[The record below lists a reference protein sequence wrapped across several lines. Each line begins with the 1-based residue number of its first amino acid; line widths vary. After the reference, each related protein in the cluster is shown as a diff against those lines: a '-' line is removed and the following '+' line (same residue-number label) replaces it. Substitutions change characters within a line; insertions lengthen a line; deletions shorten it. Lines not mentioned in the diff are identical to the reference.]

1 MSAPSSPGNSTPLA
15 LANRYY
21 DAFNARDIDA
31 WLDTLDQDVEV
42 LVDAGVLRGREAAL
56 GYLNGILQAYP
67 GVVVSF
73 RRVVAV
79 SSDAVVSEFQLT
91 NPMATVAAHP
101 SNPAEPAVP
110 WRLDGV
116 TCEVLRLR
124 GDRLISLHS
133 YYSPSATD
141 RTPTA
146 EVPSRAEAARIA
158 HRQAALARVATQ
170 VAGGGSEQ
178 DLVAVINQV
187 IAEFAGVDVSL
198 ILRFETGDTAV
209 LLAVSEVGDPAAVGQ
224 RLVLHEDIRAVRD
237 SGRALRFGANGWPLR
252 APPGRRAGRSR
263 RTDRAG
269 DAGGR
274 RRSVR
279 TRRRGIGDGAAV
291 RGP

>member
-21 DAFNARDIDA
+21 DAFNARDIGA

-67 GVVVSF
+67 GVVVSS

-101 SNPAEPAVP
+101 GIPAEPAVP

-170 VAGGGSEQ
+170 VAGELR
-178 DLVAVINQV
+178 DHLVDHRNK
-187 IAEFAGVDVSL
+187 
-198 ILRFETGDTAV
+198 V
-209 LLAVSEVGDPAAVGQ
+209 LLRPATRDLRRDTSKGGLPVGDAC
-224 RLVLHEDIRAVRD
+224 RL
-237 SGRALRFGANGWPLR
+237 
-252 APPGRRAGRSR
+252 
-263 RTDRAG
+263 
-269 DAGGR
+269 
-274 RRSVR
+274 R
-279 TRRRGIGDGAAV
+279 TRRHLGR
-291 RGP
+291 RGPVGR